1 LDLGDVQGT
10 PRTVGGE
17 PGSIEE
23 AHSWMLPE
31 QRNRGEA
38 GPGDDRRAFPYWARR
53 RFPRESI
60 TLGRTEWQ
68 IDLVSAF
75 GMVVVGALLRIM
87 ALVALLRR
95 H

>member
-1 LDLGDVQGT
+1 VTSPQAVPLS
-10 PRTVGGE
+10 
-17 PGSIEE
+17 GS
-23 AHSWMLPE
+23 ATLSS
-31 QRNRGEA
+31 
-38 GPGDDRRAFPYWARR
+38 
-53 RFPRESI
+53 ESI
-60 TLGRTEWQ
+60 TLGPTEWQ

>member
-23 AHSWMLPE
+23 AHSWMLPK
-31 QRNRGEA
+31 QRNRGE
-38 GPGDDRRAFPYWARR
+38 GGSGRRPESVPLLGSATLSS
-53 RFPRESI
+53 ESI
-60 TLGRTEWQ
+60 TLGPTEWQ
-68 IDLVSAF
+68 IDLVSAL
-75 GMVVVGALLRIM
+75 GMGVVGALLRIM

>member
-1 LDLGDVQGT
+1 MLRSPREPKVPLLGSAT
-10 PRTVGGE
+10 L
-17 PGSIEE
+17 S
-23 AHSWMLPE
+23 S
-31 QRNRGEA
+31 
-38 GPGDDRRAFPYWARR
+38 
-53 RFPRESI
+53 ESI
-60 TLGRTEWQ
+60 TLGPTEWQ